1 MQNDALKL
9 IVTLVYSF
17 LVAFTPLEYY
27 YYGLPVLLILFIE
40 RKHLQKIIKKVV
52 LLNFFVLFL
61 ALFVAF
67 ENTTMAL
74 ELFIRINCIL
84 LFTATLFFKSKG
96 YDIIRG
102 LNTLKISPLF
112 ITIFYF
118 SLNMIEF
125 LSNEVKSQKETLK
138 VRGFK
143 ANTSLF
149 TYQTF
154 GNIFA
159 LMFIKALKKSQELQY
174 SMQSRGFN
182 GKIYL
187 LTSNKI
193 TLNDIAVCG
202 AMVSIVLI
210 KGFVL

>member
-1 MQNDALKL
+1 MHNDALKL

-17 LVAFTPLEYY
+17 LVAFTHLEYY
-27 YYGLPVLLILFIE
+27 YALPVLLMLFIE
-40 RKHLQKIIKKVV
+40 RKHFPKIIKKVV
-52 LLNFFVLFL
+52 LLNFFIVFL

-74 ELFIRINCIL
+74 ELFLRINCIL
-84 LFTATLFFKSKG
+84 LFTTALFFKSKG

-102 LNTLKISPLF
+102 LNTLKVSPLF

-125 LSNEVKSQKETLK
+125 LSNEVKNQKETLK

-143 ANTSLF
+143 ANTSLYA
-149 TYQTF
+149 YQTF

-187 LTSNKI
+187 LTSNTI
-193 TLNDIAVCG
+193 ARNDMVVCG
-202 AMVSIVLI
+202 AIVSVVLI
-210 KGFVL
+210 KGLGA

>member
-17 LVAFTPLEYY
+17 LVAFTSLEYY
-27 YYGLPVLLILFIE
+27 YALPVALMFLIE

-52 LLNFFVLFL
+52 LLNFFIVFL

-74 ELFIRINCIL
+74 ELFLRINCIL
-84 LFTATLFFKSKG
+84 LFTTALFFKSKG

-102 LNTLKISPLF
+102 LHTLKVSSLF

-118 SLNMIEF
+118 TLTMIEF
-125 LSNEVKSQKETLK
+125 LTNEVKSQKETLK

-154 GNIFA
+154 GHIFA

-182 GKIYL
+182 GQIYL

-193 TLNDIAVCG
+193 ALIDFVMCG
-202 AMVSIVLI
+202 VVGSLVLV
-210 KGFVL
+210 KGLVA